1 MILYLDLET
10 FCEVPI
16 NHGTHAYAEA
26 AEVMLTQYAIDNG
39 EPVVKEGLAEE
50 LPMLIDMADIVV
62 THTKDGFDRVV
73 LHYQGIDIPLEKHHD
88 TSIQALSHGLPGGL
102 DKLCAIMGI
111 TGDMAKDKAGKQ
123 LIQLFCK
130 PRPKTS
136 KIRRATKETHP
147 LEWGRFV
154 SYAGQDIV
162 AMRELYRKLPRVN
175 YPSPREHALWCLDQ
189 RINDRGMRVDLA
201 LARGAI
207 STVAAAKKIMD
218 KRTKEITDDQL
229 QSTTQR
235 DKLLQLALAD
245 YGVALPDMQGATIER
260 RLEDPDL
267 PAGLRELLAL
277 RLQTATTS
285 NAKYNRL
292 LKAVSSD
299 GRLRGALQFSG
310 AARTK
315 RWSGKVFQP
324 QNLPRPDMEADEI
337 ALGIPAIIAGGAHL
351 VWDEPIKLCSNAIR
365 GCIVAEEGKK
375 LVVSDLAQV
384 EARVLPWLAGEQWKL
399 EAFAEYDRG
408 EAPDNYIMAYSRGFG
423 VAPEEV
429 DKYGRQIGK
438 VSELSCG
445 YGGAYAAW
453 ISMGALYGFDLP
465 RHQVN
470 EIVNAWRAAHPA
482 ICDWDTGLWKK
493 LDDAARNAVQN
504 PGKTFAAGEHIRFER
519 WREWLR
525 MELPS
530 GGFLNYAAPAIME
543 DPRRPGQT
551 CVSYMGV
558 NNYTKKWERL
568 TTYGGKLSAD
578 ATQATAREI
587 MAENLPEIEAD
598 GFDVILLVH
607 DEVVTEVWDVDSGH
621 TVERLNALLSRN
633 PAWAEGLPLAAGGFE
648 AYRYRKE

>member
-88 TSIQALSHGLPGGL
+88 TSIMALSHGLPGGL

>member
-1 MILYLDLET
+1 M
-10 FCEVPI
+10 
-16 NHGTHAYAEA
+16 
-26 AEVMLTQYAIDNG
+26 
-39 EPVVKEGLAEE
+39 
-50 LPMLIDMADIVV
+50 
-62 THTKDGFDRVV
+62 
-73 LHYQGIDIPLEKHHD
+73 
-88 TSIQALSHGLPGGL
+88 S
-102 DKLCAIMGI
+102 I

-598 GFDVILLVH
+598 GFEVILLVH

>member
-73 LHYQGIDIPLEKHHD
+73 LHYQGIAIPLEKHHD

>member
-88 TSIQALSHGLPGGL
+88 TSIMALSHGLPGGL

-504 PGKTFAAGEHIRFER
+504 PGKTFSAGEHIRFER

-558 NNYTKKWERL
+558 NHYTKKWERL

-587 MAENLPEIEAD
+587 MAENLPEIEEA
-598 GFDVILLVH
+598 GYLPVLLVH
-607 DEVVTEVWDVDSGH
+607 DEVVTETPDTEDY
-621 TVERLNALLSRN
+621 TVACLNTQLAKQ
-633 PAWAEGLPLAAGGFE
+633 PEWAKGLPLAAGGFE

>member
-88 TSIQALSHGLPGGL
+88 TSIMALSHGLPGGL

-504 PGKTFAAGEHIRFER
+504 PGKTFSAGEHIRFER

-558 NNYTKKWERL
+558 NHYTKKWERL

-587 MAENLPEIEAD
+587 MAENLPEIEDA
-598 GFDVILLVH
+598 GYLPVLLVH
-607 DEVVTEVWDVDSGH
+607 DEVVTETPDTEDY
-621 TVERLNALLSRN
+621 TVACLNTQLAKQ
-633 PAWAEGLPLAAGGFE
+633 PEWAKGLPLAAGGFE